1 MSLRLLRFVVAA
13 GVLTLAIGLGKL
25 VDGDVRAGLPLF
37 VVGLVLAGVPA
48 GLLIRQ
54 VIAGWMPDFR
64 RSPAMAD
71 PTLRRNFRSVAVF
84 LIAYSVPWFL
94 AAFAILV
101 SAYRIP
107 HDNGSSAGA
116 IVAVMVVGCFIA
128 GIPTLLGIQFLRCG
142 QLVLHGATDGIAP
155 GLRLGWI
162 VVVIGGLA
170 TVGSLADDRP
180 GYGMVAL
187 VAGCL
192 VAVTLVSNLRLLML
206 NARVI
211 EYERQARA
219 PRPTTS
225 DT

>member
-1 MSLRLLRFVVAA
+1 
-13 GVLTLAIGLGKL
+13 
-25 VDGDVRAGLPLF
+25 
-37 VVGLVLAGVPA
+37 
-48 GLLIRQ
+48 
-54 VIAGWMPDFR
+54 
-64 RSPAMAD
+64 MAD
-71 PTLRRNFRSVAVF
+71 PAIRRDFRSVAVF

-94 AAFAILV
+94 VAVAILV

-142 QLVLHGATDGIAP
+142 QLVLHGAIDGIAP

-162 VVVIGGLA
+162 VVVLGALA

-180 GYGMVAL
+180 GYGTVAL

-192 VAVTLVSNLRLLML
+192 AAVTLVGNLRLRML
-206 NARVI
+206 NARVA
-211 EYERQARA
+211 EYQRQARA
-219 PRPTTS
+219 SRPEASADLGTS
-225 DT
+225 EF